1 MTYAA
6 AVFIRWKV
14 DKLAQI
20 RLDKFVSNQTTL
32 TRSEA
37 RKAVFCGRVTV
48 DGEVIRQPDSK
59 IDEQKAK
66 VTLDSEEI
74 TFEKYVYLIMNK
86 PKGVLSATNDKRDKT
101 VVDLLPEI
109 YSKRNIFPAGRL
121 DKDST
126 GMVLLTD
133 DGDFA
138 HRITGPKHHIE
149 KSYIVELDG
158 EITDD
163 VITGFKEGV
172 TLYDGE
178 ECLSA
183 VCEKLSN
190 TTARVI
196 LTEGKYH
203 QIKRMFGVFD
213 LGVMSLHRE
222 RIGNLFLP
230 KNLKSGEFCKI
241 DPKIL
246 TN

>member
-1 MTYAA
+1 M
-6 AVFIRWKV
+6 
-14 DKLAQI
+14 AQI
-20 RLDKFVSNQTTL
+20 RLDKFISNQSL
-32 TRSEA
+32 LSRSQA

-48 DGEVIRQPDSK
+48 DGQTADKPDLK
-59 IDEQKAK
+59 IDDTKA
-66 VTLDSEEI
+66 VVALDGQEI
-74 TFEKYVYLIMNK
+74 TYEKFVYLIMNK

-109 YSKRNIFPAGRL
+109 YSNRNIFPAGRL

-126 GMVLLTD
+126 GMILLTD

-158 EITDD
+158 QITKE
-163 VITGFKEGV
+163 VIDGFRTGV
-172 TLYDGE
+172 TLYDGQ

-183 VCEKLSN
+183 VCEAITPIK
-190 TTARVI
+190 ARVI

-203 QIKRMFGVFD
+203 QIKRMFGVYG
-213 LGVMSLHRE
+213 LGVVSLHRE

-230 KNLKSGEFCKI
+230 ENLAPGDFCKI
-241 DPKIL
+241 DPEIL
-246 TN
+246 TKS

>member
-1 MTYAA
+1 M
-6 AVFIRWKV
+6 
-14 DKLAQI
+14 KLANT
-20 RLDKFVSNQTTL
+20 RLDKFISNQTTL
-32 TRSEA
+32 SRSEA

-48 DGEVIRQPDSK
+48 NGETVRQPDMK
-59 IDEQKAK
+59 IEETLAQ
-66 VTLDSEEI
+66 VTLDSEKI
-74 TFEKYVYLIMNK
+74 AFEKYVYLIMNK

-109 YSKRNIFPAGRL
+109 YSRRNIFPAGRL

-126 GMVLLTD
+126 GMILLTD

-158 EITDD
+158 EVGEE
-163 VITGFKEGV
+163 VIEGFKNGV
-172 TLYDGE
+172 TLFDGE

-183 VCEKLSN
+183 VCEKLSSN
-190 TTARVI
+190 TARVI

-203 QIKRMFGVFD
+203 QIKRMFGVFS
-213 LGVMSLHRE
+213 LGVVSLHRE
-222 RIGNLFLP
+222 RIGALFLP
-230 KNLKSGEFCKI
+230 ENLAPGQFCKI

-246 TN
+246 TES

>member
-1 MTYAA
+1 M
-6 AVFIRWKV
+6 
-14 DKLAQI
+14 AQI
-20 RLDKFVSNQTTL
+20 RLDKFISNQTTL
-32 TRSEA
+32 SRSEV

-48 DGEVIRQPDSK
+48 DGEVVRQPDRK
-59 IDEQKAK
+59 IDEEKAQ
-66 VTLDSEEI
+66 VALDSQQI
-74 TFEKYVYLIMNK
+74 AFEKYVYLIMNK
-86 PKGVLSATNDKRDKT
+86 PRGILSATADKRDKT

-158 EITDD
+158 EVTDR
-163 VITGFKEGV
+163 VIEEFRQGV
-172 TLYDGE
+172 NLYNGE

-183 VCEKLSN
+183 VCERLSHN
-190 TTARVI
+190 TARVI

-203 QIKRMFGVFD
+203 QIKRMFGVFN
-213 LGVMSLHRE
+213 LGVVTLHRE

-230 KNLKSGEFCKI
+230 DSLKPGDFCKI
-241 DPKIL
+241 DPNIII
-246 TN
+246 NY

>member
-1 MTYAA
+1 MT
-6 AVFIRWKV
+6 
-14 DKLAQI
+14 KLAQI
-20 RLDKFVSNQTTL
+20 RLDKFISNQSSL
-32 TRSEA
+32 SRSQA

-48 DGEVIRQPDSK
+48 DGQTVDKPDLK
-59 IDEQKAK
+59 IDDTKA
-66 VTLDSEEI
+66 VVALDGQEI
-74 TFEKYVYLIMNK
+74 TYEKFVYLIMNK

-109 YSKRNIFPAGRL
+109 YSNRNIFPAGRL

-126 GMVLLTD
+126 GMILLTD

-158 EITDD
+158 QITKE
-163 VITGFKEGV
+163 VIDGFRDGV
-172 TLYDGE
+172 TLYDGQ

-183 VCEKLSN
+183 VCEVITPIK
-190 TTARVI
+190 ARVI

-203 QIKRMFGVFD
+203 QIKRMFGVYG
-213 LGVMSLHRE
+213 LGVVSLHRE

-230 KNLKSGEFCKI
+230 ENLEPGDFCKI
-241 DPKIL
+241 DPEIL
-246 TN
+246 IKN

>member
-1 MTYAA
+1 MANT
-6 AVFIRWKV
+6 
-14 DKLAQI
+14 
-20 RLDKFVSNQTTL
+20 RLDKFISNQTTL
-32 TRSEA
+32 SRSEA

-48 DGEVIRQPDSK
+48 NGETVRQPDMK
-59 IDEQKAK
+59 IEETLAQ
-66 VTLDSEEI
+66 VTLDSEKI
-74 TFEKYVYLIMNK
+74 AFEKYVYLIMNK

-109 YSKRNIFPAGRL
+109 YSRRNIFPAGRL

-126 GMVLLTD
+126 GMILLTD

-158 EITDD
+158 EVGEE
-163 VITGFKEGV
+163 VIEGFKNGV
-172 TLYDGE
+172 TLFDGE

-183 VCEKLSN
+183 VCEKLSSN
-190 TTARVI
+190 TARVI

-203 QIKRMFGVFD
+203 QIKRMFGVFS
-213 LGVMSLHRE
+213 LGVVSLHRE
-222 RIGNLFLP
+222 RIGALFLP
-230 KNLKSGEFCKI
+230 ENLAPGQFCKI

-246 TN
+246 TES